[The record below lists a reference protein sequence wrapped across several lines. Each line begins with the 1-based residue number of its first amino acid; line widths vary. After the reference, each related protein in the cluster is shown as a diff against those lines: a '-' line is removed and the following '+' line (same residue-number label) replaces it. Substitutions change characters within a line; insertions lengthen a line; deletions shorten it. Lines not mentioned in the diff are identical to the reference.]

1 MAPLKDPVAYVDCFC
16 HQEHEGLCD
25 SEHAFPKRPTE
36 SDKDSNPLGRRPFSG
51 AIQYRRLIRSAPAKS
66 LIRQIDLLELLLRF
80 LLKPD
85 VIRESIGMPYFRLIK
100 VCLSYLFRRCP
111 RLNLKGPTIAVVIA
125 HRREIKKRMQLCRI
139 FSVDRES
146 CFARIA
152 QNYAVRVSEFV
163 RTAGRLMRTPRPSR
177 HQLPSQIDLPIAAG

>member
-80 LLKPD
+80 LLKTD

-100 VCLSYLFRRCP
+100 VCLSYLFERGP
-111 RLNLKGPTIAVVIA
+111 RLNLKDPTIAVVIA
-125 HRREIKKRMQLCRI
+125 HRRKTKKGMQLCRT
-139 FSVDRES
+139 FSVTGNRGS
-146 CFARIA
+146 HRSRRI
-152 QNYAVRVSEFV
+152 
-163 RTAGRLMRTPRPSR
+163 MRSSHSPGNPGDHPDYPSG
-177 HQLPSQIDLPIAAG
+177 QLGA

>member
-1 MAPLKDPVAYVDCFC
+1 MAPLKEPVAYVDCFC

-100 VCLSYLFRRCP
+100 VCLSYLFQRRP

-125 HRREIKKRMQLCRI
+125 HSSRLKKGCNSVEPFQLTGIVVCT
-139 FSVDRES
+139 DRAES
-146 CFARIA
+146 C
-152 QNYAVRVSEFV
+152 VRVSD
-163 RTAGRLMRTPRPSR
+163 RKADA
-177 HQLPSQIDLPIAAG
+177 SQIKD